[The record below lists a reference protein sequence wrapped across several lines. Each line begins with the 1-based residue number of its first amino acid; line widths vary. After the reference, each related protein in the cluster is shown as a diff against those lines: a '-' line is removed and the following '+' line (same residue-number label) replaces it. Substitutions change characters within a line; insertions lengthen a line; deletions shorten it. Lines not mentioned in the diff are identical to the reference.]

1 MTAALAA
8 SDAGGP
14 ERRLAPHRDYVTVSI
29 ADQWFG
35 IPVEAVHDVLGSQ
48 SIARVP
54 LAPPEVAG
62 SLNLRGH
69 IVTAVDPRVRLR
81 LPALDDRTRMSV
93 VVEHGND
100 FFSLLID
107 SVGEVL
113 SLPEDRFEPNPVT
126 LDARWR
132 EVSAGVFRLDD
143 RLLVVLDVAQMLA
156 FDRLMEV

>member
-8 SDAGGP
+8 PRTADRG
-14 ERRLAPHRDYVTVSI
+14 LAPHRDYVTVSI

-35 IPVEAVHDVLGSQ
+35 IPVEAVHDVLGAQ
-48 SIARVP
+48 TIARVP
-54 LAPPEVAG
+54 LAPLDVAG

-69 IVTAVDPRVRLR
+69 IVTAIDPRIRLR
-81 LPALDDRTRMSV
+81 LPPREDQAPRMSV

-156 FDRLMEV
+156 FDRLTEA